1 VKVLSFAYAYGYRDI
16 LAIPL
21 NDLDWIMEDALKIY
35 ELKMLFYRA
44 VLAFLG
50 VKK

>member
-1 VKVLSFAYAYGYRDI
+1 
-16 LAIPL
+16 
-21 NDLDWIMEDALKIY
+21 MEDALEIY

-44 VLAFLG
+44 FLAFMG

>member
-1 VKVLSFAYAYGYRDI
+1 

-21 NDLDWIMEDALKIY
+21 DDLDWIMEDALKIY